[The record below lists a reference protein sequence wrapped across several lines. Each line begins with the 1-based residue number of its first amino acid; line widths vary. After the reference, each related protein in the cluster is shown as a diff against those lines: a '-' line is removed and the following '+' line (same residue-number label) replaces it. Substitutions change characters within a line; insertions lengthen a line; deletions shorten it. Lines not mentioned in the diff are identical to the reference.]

1 MKLTVLTSRLV
12 MYDTFEMKL
21 GDRSN
26 NFSSFF
32 ISRQFSSIVL
42 ILLLSF
48 LLILSFSPFSSFPVT
63 NAEQSSC
70 VKYKPQHRL
79 IEVTCKKANLSY
91 IENELTANK
100 NKGLLSKD
108 SEKGVW
114 MLNANLTISNSSAFY
129 INSSD
134 TSWLKIISDGKT
146 AYSINVF
153 GSLSI
158 NSVKITSWN
167 PATDNYLVN
176 KRDETVPRPFIKV
189 EAKATGHTN
198 IVDSEIAYMGY
209 EQGHSLSN
217 SGISYYGGNGSLVR
231 SNNIH
236 DMRVGFYSS
245 GIRGLMLE
253 NNTVHHNYHYGI
265 DPHTGS
271 NHLIIRN
278 NTVYR
283 NGEEGIIC
291 SLDCYGI
298 VIENNEVYGNSEAGV
313 LFSRNMYNSTARN
326 NNVHDE
332 SIGIFL
338 SASNH
343 NSIYNNT
350 ITNCN
355 NGIYLKDN
363 SSYNSVYYNAV
374 IKAKTAALHLSNGA
388 SGNYIHSNNIER
400 SDGSGISVEDQATSN
415 NRIIANKIVNS
426 IDGIRIDD
434 NKYTTFISNTLEDI
448 KIHDYTVGKNS
459 ILNLVSTK
467 FSDDKIES
475 EDTLTRDNSSKV
487 SISKSGI
494 ISIKGSDQADIKK
507 YNTDKSA
514 MKFYLDKK
522 HNSDA
527 VTINSL

>member
-1 MKLTVLTSRLV
+1 MSDR
-12 MYDTFEMKL
+12 FEKKL
-21 GDRSN
+21 GDRSI
-26 NFSSFF
+26 NFSTFF
-32 ISRQFSSIVL
+32 ISRQYSSFVL
-42 ILLLSF
+42 ILLLTF
-48 LLILSFSPFSSFPVT
+48 LLVLTFSSYSSLPLT

-79 IEVTCKKANLSY
+79 IEVTCKRANLSY
-91 IENELTANK
+91 IENELAANK
-100 NKGLLSKD
+100 NNDVLSKD

-114 MLNANLTISNSSAFY
+114 ILNANLTISNSSAFY
-129 INSSD
+129 INSTD

-167 PATDNYLVN
+167 PATNNYLIN

-198 IVDSEIAYMGY
+198 IIRSEIAYMGY

-217 SGISYYGGNGSLVR
+217 SGISYYGANGSLIR
-231 SNNIH
+231 GNNIH
-236 DMRVGFYSS
+236 DLRVGFYSS
-245 GIRGLMLE
+245 GIRQLNLE

-291 SLDCYGI
+291 SLDCYDI
-298 VIENNEVYGNSEAGV
+298 LIENNEVYGNSEAGV
-313 LFSRNMYNSTARN
+313 LFSRNMHNSTARN

-332 SIGIFL
+332 SIGIFV
-338 SASNH
+338 SASDH
-343 NSIYNNT
+343 NSVYNNT
-350 ITNCN
+350 ITSCN

-363 SSYNSVYYNAV
+363 SSNNNVYDNRI
-374 IKAKTAALHLSNGA
+374 IKAKVAALYISTGA
-388 SGNYIHSNNIER
+388 ARNYVYSNNLER
-400 SDGSGISVEDQATSN
+400 SDGSGISVEGQSTISN
-415 NRIIANKIVNS
+415 KLVANKITNS
-426 IDGIRIDD
+426 IDGIRIYD
-434 NKYTTFISNTLEDI
+434 NRYTTLISNNLEGI
-448 KIHDYTVGKNS
+448 KIHDYTLAKNS
-459 ILNLVSTK
+459 ILNLISTK
-467 FSDDKIES
+467 FSDDRIEL
-475 EDTLTRDNSSKV
+475 EDTLTRDNSNSV

-494 ISIKGSDQADIKK
+494 ISIKDSDQGNIKK
-507 YNTDKSA
+507 YNTDISA
-514 MKFYLDKK
+514 VKYYLGKK

-527 VTINSL
+527 ITINSL